1 MVNRPPSS
9 RFILREKSQS
19 YLLASLVSF
28 AGTVILTR
36 LFLEITGYPRLGHGE
51 IHIAHVLWGGLVLF
65 IAAILPLIFIH
76 RRVFLLSA
84 LLSGVGIGLFID
96 EVGKFITTTNDYFYP
111 AAAPIIYAFFLGLVL
126 LYIRLKKLEKPD
138 PRARL
143 YQILEDLS
151 EILDGDLEIEEQ
163 KDLEA
168 RISRV
173 IQEVEDPDLVRLA
186 QSLLQF
192 ICAEDL
198 KLVVHQP
205 GKWEH
210 LIRSGW
216 QILDRIPRQTFKWF
230 LITALTIVGGMA
242 WFELGSLVQAISADG
257 SFLENLIF
265 LGVLHGEVRS
275 QIGAF
280 WFIIHLI
287 LQGLVGVSA
296 ILSSLFLIFN
306 KDQLALSLGTMSM
319 IFSLTAVNLLYF
331 FVDQFSAAFAAI
343 IQLLVLIGLSQY
355 RRKLSSF

>member
-1 MVNRPPSS
+1 MANQSLSS
-9 RFILREKSQS
+9 RLVLREKSQS
-19 YLLASLVSF
+19 YLLVSLVSF

-51 IHIAHVLWGGLVLF
+51 IHIAHVLWGGLALF
-65 IAAILPLIFIH
+65 VAAILPLIFIH
-76 RRVFLLSA
+76 RRVFMLSA

-138 PRARL
+138 PRTRL
-143 YQILEDLS
+143 YQILEDFS
-151 EILDGDLEIEEQ
+151 EILDGDLEVEEQ
-163 KDLEA
+163 KDLEI

-173 IQEVEDPDLVRLA
+173 IQEAADPDLVRFA

-192 ICAEDL
+192 IREEDL
-198 KLVVHQP
+198 RLVAHRP
-205 GKWEH
+205 GKWER
-210 LIRSGW
+210 LIRSVW
-216 QILDRIPRQTFKWF
+216 QIIDRIPKQTFKWF
-230 LITALTIVGGMA
+230 LIIILTLVGGIA
-242 WFELGSLVQAISADG
+242 WFELGSLIQAITADG
-257 SFLENLIF
+257 NFLENLIF

-287 LQGLVGVSA
+287 LQGIVGLSA
-296 ILSSLFLIFN
+296 ISSSLFLVFN
-306 KDQLALSLGTMSM
+306 KEELALSLGTVSM

-355 RRKLSSF
+355 RRKLSQL

>member
-1 MVNRPPSS
+1 MAKQSPYS
-9 RFILREKSQS
+9 RLVLREKSQS
-19 YLLASLVSF
+19 YLLVSLISF

-51 IHIAHVLWGGLVLF
+51 IHIAHVLWGGLALF

-76 RRVFLLSA
+76 RRVFMLSA

-126 LYIRLKKLEKPD
+126 LYIRLKKFEKPD
-138 PRARL
+138 PRTRL
-143 YQILEDLS
+143 YQVLEDFS
-151 EILDGDLEIEEQ
+151 EILDGDLEIEERE
-163 KDLEA
+163 DLET
-168 RISRV
+168 RISQLV
-173 IQEVEDPDLVRLA
+173 QETEDPDLGRLA

-192 ICAEDL
+192 IHSKDL

-205 GKWEH
+205 GRWER
-210 LIRSGW
+210 LIRSGM
-216 QILDRIPRQTFKWF
+216 QFLDCIPERTFKWF
-230 LITALTIVGGMA
+230 LITALSIVGGIA
-242 WFELGSLVQAISADG
+242 WFELGSLLQAISADG

-265 LGVLHGEVRS
+265 LGVIHGEVRS

-287 LQGLVGVSA
+287 LQGLVGLSA
-296 ILSSLFLIFN
+296 ISSSLFLIFK

-343 IQLLVLIGLSQY
+343 FQLLVLLGLSQY
-355 RRKLSSF
+355 RRKLSSR

>member
-1 MVNRPPSS
+1 MANRPLSS
-9 RFILREKSQS
+9 RLVLREKSQS

-36 LFLEITGYPRLGHGE
+36 LFLEVTGYPRLGHGE
-51 IHIAHVLWGGLVLF
+51 IHIAHVLWGGLALF
-65 IAAILPLIFIH
+65 IAAILSLIFIH
-76 RRVFLLSA
+76 RRVFMFSA

-111 AAAPIIYAFFLGLVL
+111 AAAPIIYAFFLSLVL

-138 PRARL
+138 PRTRL
-143 YQILEDLS
+143 YQILENFS
-151 EILDGDLEIEEQ
+151 EILDGDLEIEEK
-163 KDLEA
+163 KDLEV
-168 RISRV
+168 RLTRV
-173 IQEVEDPDLVRLA
+173 VQEAEDPDLIRLA

-192 ICAEDL
+192 IRAEDL
-198 KLVVHQP
+198 RLVVHQP
-205 GKWEH
+205 GKWEG

-216 QILDRIPRQTFKWF
+216 KILDRIPKRTFKWF
-230 LITALTIVGGMA
+230 LVFFLTLVGAIA
-242 WFELGSLVQAISADG
+242 WFELGSLLQAIATDG
-257 SFLENLIF
+257 NFLENLIF

-296 ILSSLFLIFN
+296 IASSLFLILK
-306 KDQLALSLGTMSM
+306 KDKLALSLGTISM

-343 IQLLVLIGLSQY
+343 VQLLVLIGLSQY
-355 RRKLSSF
+355 RRKLSVL